1 MLTQAFPQLKN
12 NFIIA
17 CIRDFFRS
25 PAYAAVI
32 VFLMVVSETQSLE
45 LPVYDCYLALLLL
58 GCLFTED
65 TLCIVPIACCGY
77 MTLSAPNSPV
87 KNAQSTAFG
96 DPSFVIHFVFVFSMA
111 LFLLAAKLV
120 MLCITRYHRSGEKPP
135 VPRLWAGFVALGVSY
150 MLGGAFSPHYSWA
163 TFGFGLMQFLSLTL
177 LYAYFC
183 ITVDW
188 KRVKKS
194 YFAALFLLIGLGMCV
209 EIADMY
215 TLDGVIVNGVIDRDK
230 MYVGWGVYNNVAC
243 IMAMCIPAPCYFA
256 VKVKRGGWLFTLLTT
271 VFLGATVLT
280 QSRGGMLF
288 GSIVYLVSILYVL
301 LSVRGRARQGH
312 LAVLIALLLLFFVC
326 GVLLREKIDAL
337 FASIIKVGMSSS
349 GRVRIYKACWET
361 FLQNPWFG
369 VGFYDT
375 PGVSFDEFLHFMSP
389 RAHNTILQ
397 LLATGGLTCFL
408 TYCYHRIQTMILLFR
423 KRSHEK
429 AFVTLSILAL
439 LLTSLLDCNFFNFG
453 PAIIYGIL
461 LASAEGFENV
471 PRRKTLLTPLGGG
484 EPDFGIARAGYFS
497 R

>member
-1 MLTQAFPQLKN
+1 MLEQLFP
-12 NFIIA
+12 NFKGNRVISKMAELYHSPWYLGLVAVLIA
-17 CIRDFFRS
+17 WSEIFGHE
-25 PAYAAVI
+25 AAVYPI
-32 VFLMVVSETQSLE
+32 LIALMGVGLLVSEDSRPALPIVLFGYVSVGHDHNPIKAPESLFYQKWFQIE
-45 LPVYDCYLALLLL
+45 LFIVLGIGVALLLL
-58 GCLFTED
+58 RA
-65 TLCIVPIACCGY
+65 V
-77 MTLSAPNSPV
+77 LSILKGA
-87 KNAQSTAFG
+87 
-96 DPSFVIHFVFVFSMA
+96 
-111 LFLLAAKLV
+111 
-120 MLCITRYHRSGEKPP
+120 
-135 VPRLWAGFVALGVSY
+135 RLHPK
-150 MLGGAFSPHYSWA
+150 MLGGM
-163 TFGFGLMQFLSLTL
+163 LFLSLAYL
-177 LYAYFC
+177 LGGLGNFSS
-183 ITVDW
+183 
-188 KRVKKS
+188 KS
-194 YFAALFLLIGLGMCV
+194 FLFGFVQCVSLLFFYLFFLLTMDWEKVERDYLPFAFLVLGLIV
-209 EIADMY
+209 ALQIADMY
-215 TLDGVIVNGVIDRDK
+215 THEGVFTEEGVNRNFLFT
-230 MYVGWGVYNNVAC
+230 GWGVYNNVAC

-256 VKVKRGGWLFTLLTT
+256 ATKKDGWKFTVLMVIFFFCTL
-271 VFLGATVLT
+271 LT